1 MIAKLVGRVD
11 WLAENRVI
19 INVNGVGYLVHCA
32 GRTLADLDRGRVAT
46 LCIETVVREGC
57 IELFGFATYPEQ
69 EWFCS
74 LTSVQGV
81 GSRVGLSVLNA
92 LSIEELMGAISSGDA
107 ETITRAEG
115 VGRKLAARIVG
126 ELKDKVGHLPPTG
139 GGGTGTAMAGSSA
152 DAVSALVHLGYR
164 RAEAAAA
171 VAAVLQQV
179 GPDGSVDQL
188 IPEALKMLSA

>member
-11 WLAENRVI
+11 WLAASRVI
-19 INVNGVGYLVHCA
+19 INVSGVGYLVHCA
-32 GRTLADLDRGRVAT
+32 GRTLADLEMGAVAS
-46 LCIETVVREGC
+46 LFIETVVREDR
-57 IELFGFATYPEQ
+57 IELFGFASRPEQ

-92 LSIEELMGAISSGDA
+92 LSIEELVAAISSGDA
-107 ETITRAEG
+107 ASITRAEG

-126 ELKDKVGHLPPTG
+126 ELKDKDLPVIGEKGLRSVTG
-139 GGGTGTAMAGSSA
+139 GPSA
-152 DAVSALVHLGYR
+152 EAISALMHLGYKH
-164 RAEAAAA
+164 AEAAAA
-171 VAAVLQQV
+171 VTQAMGQV

-188 IPEALKMLSA
+188 IPEALKVLAA